1 MPVAPRIF
9 TPAEIADTRFRYVES
24 DEPLVS
30 IAKRL
35 GTSEKTLSRNIRT
48 WGWPYRRQTVRR
60 EMAQPA
66 PIPVALTP
74 PAPASE
80 DEVAA
85 ADIELTVQR
94 EVTAIR
100 MIVAR
105 LPKGRNVSAAERSA
119 RALATL
125 TRTLQEVI
133 RLRPKQAT
141 AEPANDR
148 GPADDNEFV
157 RELVRRMD
165 EFGRRRQAAV
175 RADPAG
181 GDA

>member
-74 PAPASE
+74 PAPGSE

-105 LPKGRNVSAAERSA
+105 LPVSTNGA
-119 RALATL
+119 
-125 TRTLQEVI
+125 
-133 RLRPKQAT
+133 
-141 AEPANDR
+141 
-148 GPADDNEFV
+148 
-157 RELVRRMD
+157 
-165 EFGRRRQAAV
+165 
-175 RADPAG
+175 
-181 GDA
+181 